1 MEIYMKSIGK
11 RIRFQNIW
19 NRLYNIPIDELHV
32 ESREINTKGKTYTLH
47 YYQWASCWTELMN
60 HFPDAEYKFTQFE
73 RDGKLYDCL
82 YDAHQTA
89 TVHCTLTIDG
99 LKRTMWLP
107 VMDYKNDAIKNP
119 DAREISDA
127 KMRCL
132 VKPIAMFGLGASLYD
147 GTYQPS
153 TTDSKTSSDKEK
165 DELIRTPPQEPKE
178 ETKIQG
184 DDIERLY

>member
-1 MEIYMKSIGK
+1 MKDTIGK
-11 RIRFQNIW
+11 RIRFKNIW
-19 NRLYNIPIDELHV
+19 DRLYDIPINELHV
-32 ESREINTKGKTYTLH
+32 EDRQISMKGKNVTLY
-47 YYQWASCWTELMN
+47 YYQWASCWTELMK

-73 RDGKLYDCL
+73 REGKLYDCL

-89 TVHCTLTIDG
+89 TVHCTVTIDG

-107 VMDYKNDAIKNP
+107 VMNFKNDAIKNP

-132 VKPIAMFGLGASLYD
+132 VKTIAMFGLGARLYD

-153 TTDSKTSSDKEK
+153 TTDSKTSSDDKK
-165 DELIRTPPQEPKE
+165 DELLKTPPQEPKK
-178 ETKIQG
+178 ETKIEG